1 MATESVAVKTEEKL
15 GTYISPHDL
24 SRILSPGLRKAS
36 IVKSYFVDA
45 EEERFNKIMNFAT
58 KVANCFLEF
67 YPDKI
72 VSGVLIQFQ
81 RFLPDLLD
89 DYDKRYF
96 TKNHIA
102 IHYLALLDYRL
113 SLVGSKLSPKHIDY
127 VRELLDIRK
136 TKIFSFFSVKKTQSD
151 LIAAGYIQRKHRH
164 IYSPLLKDRV
174 SQFINDLAL
183 LFPEFEEDLDRL
195 QDKAF
200 FLIDERIVPRIDVEL
215 AALVIVS
222 SLLPF
227 FIIDRSVTNT
237 IWLVVKD
244 EFNVELD
251 FLKRKVYRYR
261 GLIRKKDVAGLLGLG
276 KMEESANNADTSDI
290 NKYV

>member
-36 IVKSYFVDA
+36 IVRSYFVDA

-174 SQFINDLAL
+174 SQFINDLTL

>member
-1 MATESVAVKTEEKL
+1 MATESLAVKAEEKL

-24 SRILSPGLRKAS
+24 SQILSPGLRKAS

-45 EEERFNKIMNFAT
+45 EEERFNKIMDFAT

-81 RFLPDLLD
+81 RFLPDLID

-113 SLVGSKLSPKHIDY
+113 SLVGSKLSPKHIEY

-151 LIAAGYIQRKHRH
+151 LIAAGYIQRKHKN

-174 SQFINDLAL
+174 SQFINVLAL

-200 FLIDERIVPRIDVEL
+200 FLIDERVVPRIDIEL

-227 FIIDRSVTNT
+227 FIFDRSVTNT
-237 IWLVVKD
+237 IWLIVKD
-244 EFNVELD
+244 EFNIELD

-261 GLIRKKDVAGLLGLG
+261 GLIRKKNIAGLLGLG
-276 KMEESANNADTSDI
+276 KMEESANNANTSDI

>member
-1 MATESVAVKTEEKL
+1 MATESLAVKAEEKL

-24 SRILSPGLRKAS
+24 SQILSPGLRKAS

-45 EEERFNKIMNFAT
+45 EEERFNKIMEFAT

-89 DYDKRYF
+89 DYDNRYF

-113 SLVGSKLSPKHIDY
+113 SLVGSKLSPKHIEY
-127 VRELLDIRK
+127 VRELLGIRK

-151 LIAAGYIQRKHRH
+151 LIAAGYIQRKHRN

-174 SQFINDLAL
+174 SQFVNDLSL
-183 LFPEFEEDLDRL
+183 LFPKFEEDFDRL

-200 FLIDERIVPRIDVEL
+200 FLIDERIVPRIDIEL

-227 FIIDRSVTNT
+227 FRLSQPN
-237 IWLVVKD
+237 W
-244 EFNVELD
+244 
-251 FLKRKVYRYR
+251 
-261 GLIRKKDVAGLLGLG
+261 
-276 KMEESANNADTSDI
+276 
-290 NKYV
+290 

>member
-1 MATESVAVKTEEKL
+1 MATESLAVKAEEKL

-24 SRILSPGLRKAS
+24 SQILSPGLRKAS

-45 EEERFNKIMNFAT
+45 EEERFNKIMEFAT

-72 VSGVLIQFQ
+72 VSSVLIQFQ

-89 DYDKRYF
+89 DYDNRYF

-102 IHYLALLDYRL
+102 IHYLSLLDYRL
-113 SLVGSKLSPKHIDY
+113 TLVGSKLSPKHIEY
-127 VRELLDIRK
+127 VRELLGIRK
-136 TKIFSFFSVKKTQSD
+136 SKIFSFFSVKKTQSD
-151 LIAAGYIQRKHRH
+151 LIAAGYIQRKHRN
-164 IYSPLLKDRV
+164 IYSPMLKDRV
-174 SQFINDLAL
+174 SQFVNDLAL
-183 LFPEFEEDLDRL
+183 LFPNFEEDLDRL

-200 FLIDERIVPRIDVEL
+200 FLIDERIVPRIDIEL

-237 IWLVVKD
+237 IWLIVKD
-244 EFNVELD
+244 EFNIELD
-251 FLKRKVYRYR
+251 FLKRKVYRFR
-261 GLIRKKDVAGLLGLG
+261 GLIRKKDIDGLLGLG
-276 KMEESANNADTSDI
+276 KMEESAKNASTSNT